1 MTHSTPQTPTLHAQR
16 HVAGSRQAGVWR
28 SVLKIVGIVLAVI
41 LASGGSIAAI
51 VISSLTQKVSE
62 NAIAIGG
69 DAPAAVQGLIPQI
82 GPVDG
87 GFNLLV
93 VGTDNDES
101 QGVDTFGERDAT
113 LNDVNI
119 LLHVNAD
126 HSSAVVVS
134 LPRDLIVSQPECTN
148 PDTGEVNGAVSYQP
162 LNDAYERGGG
172 SKAGGL
178 ACAVATVSSVTG
190 LPIQYAALI
199 SFNGVIAMSDAVGGV
214 PICLTDAVYDPDSG
228 LDIPAGIS
236 VVKGESALQFLRTRH
251 GVGDG
256 SDLSRISSQQ
266 QYMSSLL
273 RVIKSDDTW
282 GDPAKLYTLARVAV
296 DNVSLSTSMASLDS
310 MVSLALTLKD
320 IDLSRM
326 VFVQYPGSTGDSN
339 FPGKVVPNTALA
351 DELFSK
357 IANDVPFTIDAT
369 VPPIGIE
376 VPVTP
381 EAAPDP
387 AAPEAADPSAP
398 APAPGPEAI
407 SGLSGQTAAE
417 ETCTVA
423 NN

>member
-1 MTHSTPQTPTLHAQR
+1 MTHSTFRRSAQHARRHTVGVGRTLLK
-16 HVAGSRQAGVWR
+16 VAGIA
-28 SVLKIVGIVLAVI
+28 LAV
-41 LASGGSIAAI
+41 LLVSGGSVAAI
-51 VISSLTQKVSE
+51 ALSSLTQKVSE

-69 DAPAAVQGLIPQI
+69 DATPAVQGLIPQI

-119 LLHVNAD
+119 LLHVSAD
-126 HSSAVVVS
+126 HKSAVVIS
-134 LPRDLIVSQPECTN
+134 LPRDLIISQPECTN
-148 PDTGEVNGAVSYQP
+148 PDTGEVKDAVNYQP

-172 SKAGGL
+172 GKAGGL
-178 ACAVATVSSVTG
+178 ACAVATVSEATG

-256 SDLSRISSQQ
+256 SDLARISSQQ

-273 RVIKSDDTW
+273 RVIKSDNTW
-282 GDPAKLYTLARVAV
+282 GDPAKLYSLARVAV

-320 IDLSRM
+320 IDLDRM
-326 VFVQYPGSTGDSN
+326 IFVQFPGSTGDPN
-339 FPGKVVPNTALA
+339 FPGKVVPNNALA
-351 DELFSK
+351 AELFGK
-357 IANDVPFTIDAT
+357 IANDIPFTVDAT
-369 VPPIGIE
+369 VPPIGVE
-376 VPVTP
+376 LPGTP
-381 EAAPDP
+381 ETDPASPEPEP
-387 AAPEAADPSAP
+387 AAPLPADPASP
-398 APAPGPEAI
+398 APEAI
-407 SGLSGQTAAE
+407 SGLAGQTASE
-417 ETCTVA
+417 ETCSVA
-423 NN
+423 NK